1 MAYVTVQISKGN
13 SIERKRKLVKAVT
26 DALVYT
32 LDTKSESIIV
42 HIEEIERED
51 WAVGGVLQYDK
62 NTSKREDRD
71 DRDDKDD
78 RNDRKNR

>member
-26 DALVYT
+26 DALAST

-51 WAVGGVLQYDK
+51 WAVAGVLQHDK
-62 NTSKREDRD
+62 NNNKREDRD
-71 DRDDKDD
+71 DRDD

>member
-26 DALVYT
+26 DALAST

-62 NTSKREDRD
+62 NNNKREDRD
-71 DRDDKDD
+71 DRDDRDD